1 MEPCEARLIAV
12 GEIATAT
19 RCDPGAGAL
28 RSKAG
33 CEWGDQACLLLE
45 LKLAMAM
52 ELAMHYFVR
61 SGVGACEARLTTVA
75 DLAIF
80 RLAGPGAGA
89 CEAKL
94 SAVADLA
101 MHYFMRPGAEAC
113 VAKLAAD
120 A

>member
-1 MEPCEARLIAV
+1 MEPCEARLVAV
-12 GEIATAT
+12 GEIATPT

-52 ELAMHYFVR
+52 ELAMHYFLR
-61 SGVGACEARLTTVA
+61 SEVGACEARLTTVA

-80 RLAGPGAGA
+80 RWTRSWSLRSKALQRSRRILQRTCQGVGGVLA
-89 CEAKL
+89 
-94 SAVADLA
+94 
-101 MHYFMRPGAEAC
+101 
-113 VAKLAAD
+113 
-120 A
+120 